1 MLKHERQNQI
11 LAMLQDKGSIL
22 VSDIWEQLGCSDQTI
37 RRDLQEMDQA
47 GKLKRIHD
55 GAYLPE
61 PEDRGVP
68 IRLREL
74 LIPEEKE
81 HIA

>member
-1 MLKHERQNQI
+1 
-11 LAMLQDKGSIL
+11 
-22 VSDIWEQLGCSDQTI
+22 
-37 RRDLQEMDQA
+37 MDQA